1 MPWKDGYTITDE
13 KSMNDADMKWPDQNQ
28 CAVTIVVDYSVH
40 AGSEG
45 INPEDVKKHLAEF
58 GRRVGTPRLFDL
70 FEKYEIKATFA
81 VPAIMAEIFP
91 EDVSEIIG
99 KGHEVAAHGYRH
111 EDVSNLDKE
120 EERRRLDLTTQI
132 LEKTCGK
139 RPEGW
144 FTLPRQKDS
153 FPGGQLSPYTVDLL
167 IDTGYEYLG
176 NGMADDIPHYWVT
189 DFETRRSILT
199 LPYYYHYNDLFFLMF
214 PSPGMGTGLEN
225 PKTLFLNW
233 KQEFEASY
241 RRGRQFTMVVHPYLI
256 GWGNRLEIFENILH
270 HITGFPN
277 TWNATGSEIARYWKE
292 KYPSSSTLNLKESIW
307 KDYPGSLS

>member
-1 MPWKDGYTITDE
+1 MPWKEGYTITDE
-13 KSMNDADMKWPDQNQ
+13 KTMDDGDVIWPDPNR
-28 CAVTIVVDYSVH
+28 CAVTVVVDYSVH

-45 INPEDVKKHLAEF
+45 INPEDVNKHLAEF
-58 GRRVGTPRLFDL
+58 GRRVAMPRLFDL
-70 FEKYEIKATFA
+70 FEKYAVKATFA
-81 VPAIMAEIFP
+81 VPAIMAELFP
-91 EDVSEIIG
+91 DEVREMKK

-120 EERRRLDLTTQI
+120 EEKRRLDLTTQI

-144 FTLPRQKDS
+144 FTLPRQKDP

-189 DFETRRSILT
+189 DFQTRRNILT
-199 LPYYYHYNDLFFLMF
+199 LPYYYHFNDLFFLMF

-225 PKTLFLNW
+225 PMTLFQNW
-233 KQEFEASY
+233 MREFDGSY

-256 GWGNRLEIFENILH
+256 GWGNRLEILENILH
-270 HITGFPN
+270 YINGFPN
-277 TWNATGSEIARYWKE
+277 VWNATGSEIARYWKE
-292 KYPSSSTLNLKESIW
+292 RYPSSSALKLEESIW
-307 KDYPGSLS
+307 EDYPGSLS